1 MFNNSSNCLGAFVQR
16 IASIMSQFS
25 SPTSFLITW
34 RLDYSHTSLSN
45 ETFTIYYGIGN
56 ADTLSGTTQELS
68 YNLTG
73 LTSNQNYTVLIEL
86 TYAFSTQ
93 TSSKQTYHFLEYTTT
108 TQATQQNLTA
118 IVIVIAV
125 IITFLLVLGIL
136 VILLIFLIWVNMGK
150 APSHS
155 FIKSNLPG
163 EEPANIGEVIDAAIR
178 NSQFANTNLDE
189 H

>member
-1 MFNNSSNCLGAFVQR
+1 
-16 IASIMSQFS
+16 MSQFS

-34 RLDYSHTSLSN
+34 KLDYSHTSLSN
-45 ETFTIYYGIGN
+45 ETFTIYYGIDK
-56 ADTLSGTTQELS
+56 ADTLAGTTQELS

-73 LTSNQNYTVLIEL
+73 LTSNHNYTVLIEL

-108 TQATQQNLTA
+108 TQANQQNLTT

-136 VILLIFLIWVNMGK
+136 VILVIFLIWVNMGK

-163 EEPANIGEVIDAAIR
+163 EEPANIGGVIETAII
-178 NSQFANTNLDE
+178 NSQFVTQTFDE
-189 H
+189 N

>member
-1 MFNNSSNCLGAFVQR
+1 M
-16 IASIMSQFS
+16 IA
-25 SPTSFLITW
+25 
-34 RLDYSHTSLSN
+34 
-45 ETFTIYYGIGN
+45 
-56 ADTLSGTTQELS
+56 

-86 TYAFSTQ
+86 TYTFSTQ
-93 TSSKQTYHFLEYTTT
+93 TSSKQTYHFLEYTTP
-108 TQATQQNLTA
+108 TQATQQNLTT

-163 EEPANIGEVIDAAIR
+163 EEPANIGEVIDAAVR
-178 NSQFANTNLDE
+178 NSQFANTNFDE
-189 H
+189 N